1 MKDKLAKKKKMEK
14 AIQKWES
21 GKLALEC
28 ITVEIDNSVIQ
39 RGSIGGLFEYGELSC
54 ITKKPFIVIRYFHIF
69 SLLIYL
75 HLFNRSSSFK
85 FDREWSFL

>member
-1 MKDKLAKKKKMEK
+1 MKKMEK

-28 ITVEIDNSVIQ
+28 ITVEIDNSGIQ

-54 ITKKPFIVIRYFHIF
+54 ITKNHLLSFAISIFFH
-69 SLLIYL
+69 Y
-75 HLFNRSSSFK
+75 
-85 FDREWSFL
+85 

>member
-1 MKDKLAKKKKMEK
+1 MEK

-21 GKLALEC
+21 GKFALEC

-39 RGSIGGLFEYGELSC
+39 RGSIGGLFDYGELSC
-54 ITKKPFIVIRYFHIF
+54 IKKPFIVIHCFHIL
-69 SLLIYL
+69 SPIHLP
-75 HLFNRSSSFK
+75 LFNRSSSFK

>member
-1 MKDKLAKKKKMEK
+1 MKQALKDKLAKKKKMEK

-54 ITKKPFIVIRYFHIF
+54 ITKNHLSSLVVSIIFH
-69 SLLIYL
+69 Y
-75 HLFNRSSSFK
+75 
-85 FDREWSFL
+85 